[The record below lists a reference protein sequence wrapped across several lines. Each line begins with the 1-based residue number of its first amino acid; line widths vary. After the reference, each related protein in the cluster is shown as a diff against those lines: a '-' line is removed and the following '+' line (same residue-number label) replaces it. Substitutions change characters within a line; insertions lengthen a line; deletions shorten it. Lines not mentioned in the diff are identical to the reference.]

1 MSYWYALHDRDHD
14 NELSSCYCQQT
25 RAAPLHHAGRA
36 NRPCSGPRSKMEVK
50 VDTKLELPRTI
61 LLNAAVPVYN
71 NMRNRGGLAK
81 CNPIAYW
88 TLEDTFDYIAKYKVP
103 HHPLHAKGYPSIG

>member
-1 MSYWYALHDRDHD
+1 MD
-14 NELSSCYCQQT
+14 C
-25 RAAPLHHAGRA
+25 
-36 NRPCSGPRSKMEVK
+36 KMEFYM
-50 VDTKLELPRTI
+50 DIESG
-61 LLNAAVPVYN
+61 
-71 NMRNRGGLAK
+71 RGGLAK

>member
-1 MSYWYALHDRDHD
+1 MLLLGELFDKTYTTVDVLFLTMILSEFRMAIMS
-14 NELSSCYCQQT
+14 
-25 RAAPLHHAGRA
+25 
-36 NRPCSGPRSKMEVK
+36 
-50 VDTKLELPRTI
+50 
-61 LLNAAVPVYN
+61 
-71 NMRNRGGLAK
+71 RNKNDRGGLAK

>member
-1 MSYWYALHDRDHD
+1 MRGLG
-14 NELSSCYCQQT
+14 LT
-25 RAAPLHHAGRA
+25 RLRMLLLGEFDKTCAKV
-36 NRPCSGPRSKMEVK
+36 SKY
-50 VDTKLELPRTI
+50 LLPNLMIVVHCTD
-61 LLNAAVPVYN
+61 
-71 NMRNRGGLAK
+71 RGGLAK

>member
-1 MSYWYALHDRDHD
+1 MILMD
-14 NELSSCYCQQT
+14 C
-25 RAAPLHHAGRA
+25 
-36 NRPCSGPRSKMEVK
+36 KMEFYM
-50 VDTKLELPRTI
+50 DIESG
-61 LLNAAVPVYN
+61 
-71 NMRNRGGLAK
+71 RGGLAK